1 MKKVLLTLT
10 LSGLVIATGFVAS
23 AQDPAQ
29 RQAPPA
35 QQQQQQQPQ
44 QQQQMSPD
52 EIFSRLD
59 ADRDGKLSQEEFS
72 RAMAG
77 QASDDEKKQE
87 FGNWDANK
95 DGGISKEE
103 FSSKYAPGGRR

>member
-1 MKKVLLTLT
+1 MKKALLTLT

-23 AQDPAQ
+23 AQQDPQ
-29 RQAPPA
+29 RQAPA
-35 QQQQQQQPQ
+35 QQQQQPQ